1 MLPEP
6 AHSVLVGSL
15 LGDACLSR
23 NGKAYRV
30 RFDHSQS
37 AYEYALWKQQLL
49 ADFTTSLRS
58 ASVYDKRTGKV
69 YHHVR
74 FDTLTLPTLD
84 WYAQRFL
91 NQSRKVV
98 PPDIETLMTELA
110 LAVWYMDDGHR
121 RRDCN
126 ALRINT
132 HAFTLPEIERLKQT
146 LERRFGV
153 YSTIHRVVR
162 NQHALYIPSSSAK
175 RFCELIRICV
185 PPCMGYKL
193 L

>member
-6 AHSVLVGSL
+6 AHSVLIGSL

-37 AYEYALWKQQLL
+37 ACEYALWKQQLL
-49 ADFTTSLRS
+49 TDFATPLRTV
-58 ASVYDKRTGKV
+58 SVYDKRTGKV
-69 YHHVR
+69 YYHVR
-74 FDTLTLPTLD
+74 FDTRTLPEFG

-91 NQSRKVV
+91 DQSRKVV

-132 HAFTLPEIERLKQT
+132 HAFTLPEIERLKQM
-146 LERRFGV
+146 LECRFGV
-153 YSTIHRVVR
+153 HSTIHLVVR
-162 NQHALYIPSSSAK
+162 NQRVLYIPSSSAK
-175 RFCELIRICV
+175 RFCELIRVYV